1 MMIIYQNKMLR
12 KKYGTLKPIDSND
25 TLDPIQVL
33 DDLSKKYDEVN
44 ERSIKI
50 NNTLQSLSDS
60 NIFREKTKK
69 NIDSFVKENKEK
81 NEEFKQ
87 NLENSKQK
95 IKKIKKKELNILVPL
110 NESSKIGTDFMNVV
124 DNKIKNVEYKNNDIL
139 CDLMTKNLDNDKTLN
154 KNLTSFEFGEIS
166 KNILR
171 YEKIIRNYR
180 SYYGRNPLR
189 WTPGERKT
197 VSSMYFAL
205 SKEYGKLHYEQGR
218 DVNKL
223 IAENLLNNPLNRLR
237 KYNGPSAPRGPNNLI
252 SSNNFKKW
260 VDGD

>member
-1 MMIIYQNKMLR
+1 MSK
-12 KKYGTLKPIDSND
+12 KKYGTLTPIDSNE
-25 TLDPIQVL
+25 LFDPIQVL

-44 ERSIKI
+44 KRSIKI
-50 NNTLQSLSDS
+50 NNTLESLSDS
-60 NIFREKTKK
+60 NLFQEKTKK
-69 NIDSFVKENKEK
+69 NIKSFVRENKEK
-81 NEEFKQ
+81 NKEFKQ
-87 NLENSKQK
+87 NLENSKVK
-95 IKKIKKKELNILVPL
+95 VKNRNKKKLNISVPL
-110 NESSKIGTDFMNVV
+110 NESSKLGSEFMKVV
-124 DNKIKNVEYKNNDIL
+124 DKKLKNVEYQSNDIL

-154 KNLTSFEFGEIS
+154 RNLSSFEFDEIS
-166 KNILR
+166 KNIKR

-197 VSSMYFAL
+197 VSSIYFAL
-205 SKEYGKLHYEQGR
+205 SKEYEKLHYEQGR

-237 KYNGPSAPRGPNNLI
+237 KFNGPSAPRGPNNLI